1 MSNGPSTPT
10 LQDRVAIVTGA
21 SEGLGLEIVKQYV
34 LSGASVMM
42 CSRNMEKL
50 GSALERLILE
60 VPTASSVLT
69 CQADVS
75 RPTDVESLVRL
86 TLKRFG
92 RVDILVNNA
101 GVYGPKGSIDAI
113 SWSDWVDAIN
123 VNLMGSVLMCREVA
137 PIMKRKGYGKIV
149 QLSGGGATNPMP
161 NLSAYAVSKAA
172 IVRFVETI
180 ALELAMH
187 NIDVNAIAPGPLNTK
202 MLDEVIDAGPE
213 RVGEEFF
220 EKALQQKA
228 SGGAGLERGAK
239 LAVFLGSAAS
249 DGISGK
255 LISALWDPW
264 GNFDQYKDRLAGSDI
279 YTLRRIV
286 PTDRGESW

>member
-1 MSNGPSTPT
+1 MKILANDGIS
-10 LQDRVAIVTGA
+10 Q
-21 SEGLGLEIVKQYV
+21 
-34 LSGASVMM
+34 SGIDLLKKFGYQVFTK
-42 CSRNMEKL
+42 NIPQNE
-50 GSALERLILE
+50 LIDFIK
-60 VPTASSVLT
+60 TNNISVL
-69 CQADVS
+69 
-75 RPTDVESLVRL
+75 LVRSATTARKDL
-86 TLKRFG
+86 VDSCNSIKIIG
-92 RVDILVNNA
+92 RG
-101 GVYGPKGSIDAI
+101 GVGMD
-113 SWSDWVDAIN
+113 
-123 VNLMGSVLMCREVA
+123 
-137 PIMKRKGYGKIV
+137 
-149 QLSGGGATNPMP
+149 
-161 NLSAYAVSKAA
+161 
-172 IVRFVETI
+172 
-180 ALELAMH
+180 

-239 LAVFLGSAAS
+239 LAVFLGSTAS

-264 GNFDQYKDRLAGSDI
+264 DDFNRYKDRLADSDI

>member
-1 MSNGPSTPT
+1 
-10 LQDRVAIVTGA
+10 
-21 SEGLGLEIVKQYV
+21 
-34 LSGASVMM
+34 
-42 CSRNMEKL
+42 
-50 GSALERLILE
+50 
-60 VPTASSVLT
+60 
-69 CQADVS
+69 
-75 RPTDVESLVRL
+75 
-86 TLKRFG
+86 
-92 RVDILVNNA
+92 
-101 GVYGPKGSIDAI
+101 
-113 SWSDWVDAIN
+113 
-123 VNLMGSVLMCREVA
+123 
-137 PIMKRKGYGKIV
+137 
-149 QLSGGGATNPMP
+149 
-161 NLSAYAVSKAA
+161 
-172 IVRFVETI
+172 
-180 ALELAMH
+180 LAMH
-187 NIDVNAIAPGPLNTK
+187 NIDVNAIAPGSLNTK

-264 GNFDQYKDRLAGSDI
+264 DDFEQHRDRLADSDI